1 MKPLRLKEESMNTF
15 AVAELKEGMFFTA
28 EVQLDNTF
36 SLLNPMTPIKDDLI
50 KALLDWNFK
59 EVYSPGVINTAGTPV
74 QQTSDGMQGSEN
86 NASPA
91 DTLRANIEQITQNE
105 DGSKSKYDIVKLV
118 YNEYLVYINAIYT
131 RYATHRELNY
141 KGLYEI
147 IKDLCI
153 FVNQNRRYILRIS
166 PAMDPESKDFL
177 VYHSM
182 RSTIFAIVIGIQLK
196 IPLSKLTEIG
206 VACVVH
212 EIGMIKL
219 PPQYYMTNRILTPA
233 EKKTIYTHPVLS
245 YDIVK
250 SYNFPLGVS
259 LAVLEHHEK
268 EDGSGYPRK
277 LEGKDISLYAKIISI
292 ACSFE
297 AITAPRHHRSAQ
309 SSHEAMVE
317 MLKNTGKQYDE
328 TVIKALLYSMSL
340 FPIGSYVF
348 LADGRVGLI
357 ADTNP
362 EDPKNPIVQLINE
375 KTETGADKFVKSGT
389 GEIKIKRVLTKA
401 ETEEFLK
408 TLEPKDVPSVSHTNN
423 DDDVDDIEEL
433 EELEEI

>member
-1 MKPLRLKEESMNTF
+1 MNTY
-15 AVAELKEGMFFTA
+15 AVSQLKEGMFFTA
-28 EVQLDNTF
+28 EVQLDDTF
-36 SLLNPMTPIKDDLI
+36 SLLNTMTPITASLI
-50 KALLDWNFK
+50 KALNDWSFK
-59 EVYSPGVINTAGTPV
+59 EVFSMGTISAQASTGVQSAVGGSGSEDDTSPG
-74 QQTSDGMQGSEN
+74 E
-86 NASPA
+86 
-91 DTLRANIEQITQNE
+91 TLRKNIAQITERGIGAGNKFE
-105 DGSKSKYDIVKLV
+105 TVKAI
-118 YNEYLVYINAIYT
+118 YNEYLNYINAVYT
-131 RYATHRELNY
+131 RFATHRELKY
-141 KGLYEI
+141 KTIYEI
-147 IKDLCI
+147 VKDLCI
-153 FVNQNRRYILRIS
+153 FINQNRRYILRVT
-166 PAMDPESKDFL
+166 PAMDPDSKDFL

-182 RSTIFAIVIGIQLK
+182 RSTVFAIVIGIQLK

-206 VACVVH
+206 VACILH

-219 PPQYYMTNRILTPA
+219 PPQFYMTNRILSPA
-233 EKKTIYTHPVLS
+233 EKKTIYTHPLLS

-250 SYNFPLGVS
+250 SFDFPLSIG

-277 LEGKDISLYAKIISI
+277 MIGKDISLYAKIISI

-309 SSHEAMVE
+309 SAHEAMVE

-348 LADGRVGLI
+348 LADGRIGLI

-375 KTETGADKFVKSGT
+375 KTESGADKFVKSGT
-389 GEIKIKRVLTKA
+389 GEIQIKRVLTKQ
-401 ETEEFLK
+401 ETEEFVK
-408 TLEPKDVPSVSHTNN
+408 KLEPKDVPKIETAQN
-423 DDDVDDIEEL
+423 DDDIDDLEDV

>member
-1 MKPLRLKEESMNTF
+1 MNTYL
-15 AVAELKEGMFFTA
+15 VSELKEGIFFTA

-36 SLLNPMTPIKDDLI
+36 SLLNPMTPITSSLI

-59 EVYSPGVINTAGTPV
+59 EVFSTGVV
-74 QQTSDGMQGSEN
+74 STSG
-86 NASPA
+86 
-91 DTLRANIEQITQNE
+91 ANIQQSSSTSNSTESDASLGETLKQNIAKITENAE
-105 DGSKSKYDIVKLV
+105 GVANKFDTVKAI
-118 YNEYLVYINAIYT
+118 YNEYLNYIKSVYT
-131 RYATHRELNY
+131 RFATHRELNY
-141 KGLYEI
+141 KALYEI
-147 IKDLCI
+147 VKDLCI
-153 FVNQNRRYILRIS
+153 FINQNRRYILRVS
-166 PAMDPESKDFL
+166 PSMEAESKDFL

-182 RSTIFAIVIGIQLK
+182 RSTVFAIVIGIQLK

-206 VACVVH
+206 VACVLH

-233 EKKTIYTHPVLS
+233 EKKTIYTHPLLS
-245 YDIVK
+245 YDILK
-250 SYNFPLGVS
+250 SMNFPLSIG
-259 LAVLEHHEK
+259 LAALEHHEK

-277 LEGKDISLYAKIISI
+277 LTGKDISLYAKIISI
-292 ACSFE
+292 SCSFE

-309 SSHEAMVE
+309 SSHDAMVE

-375 KTETGADKFVKSGT
+375 KTENGTDKFVKSGT
-389 GEIKIKRVLTKA
+389 GEIQIKRVLTKA

-408 TLEPKDVPSVSHTNN
+408 TIAPKDLPSADVAQK
-423 DDDVDDIEEL
+423 DDDDLEEL

>member
-1 MKPLRLKEESMNTF
+1 MNTY
-15 AVAELKEGMFFTA
+15 AVSDLKEGMYFTA
-28 EVQLDNTF
+28 DVQLDNTF
-36 SLLNPMTPIKDDLI
+36 ALLNSITPVTESIL
-50 KALLDWNFK
+50 KALQEWSFK
-59 EVYSPGVINTAGTPV
+59 EIFSTGSISTAASGL
-74 QQTSDGMQGSEN
+74 QQTSSTPLEIEEKAPANEILKQN
-86 NASPA
+86 IAAINAKTA
-91 DTLRANIEQITQNE
+91 EAVNKFDV
-105 DGSKSKYDIVKLV
+105 VKEI
-118 YNEYLVYINAIYT
+118 YNEYQSYINSVYT
-131 RYATHRELNY
+131 RFATHRELKY
-141 KGLYEI
+141 TDIYDVV
-147 IKDLCI
+147 KDLCI
-153 FVNQNRRYILRIS
+153 FINQNRRYILRVT
-166 PAMDPESKDFL
+166 PTMDPDSKDFL
-177 VYHSM
+177 VFHSM
-182 RSTIFAIVIGIQLK
+182 RSTVFAIIIGIQLK

-206 VACVVH
+206 VACVLH

-233 EKKTIYTHPVLS
+233 EKKTIYTHPLLS

-250 SYNFPLGVS
+250 SFDFPLSVG

-340 FPIGSYVF
+340 FPIGSYVY
-348 LADGRVGLI
+348 LADGRIGLI

-389 GEIKIKRVLTKA
+389 GEVQIQRVLTKE
-401 ETEEFLK
+401 ETEELLK
-408 TLEPKDVPSVSHTNN
+408 TIAPKEEPKAEEVT
-423 DDDVDDIEEL
+423 DDDDDLEEL

>member
-1 MKPLRLKEESMNTF
+1 MNTY
-15 AVAELKEGMFFTA
+15 AVADLKEGTYFTA
-28 EVQLDNTF
+28 DVQLDNTF
-36 SLLNPMTPIKDDLI
+36 ALLSSMTPITASLI
-50 KALLDWNFK
+50 KALQDWNFK
-59 EVYSPGVINTAGTPV
+59 EVFSTGTISTAATGLQHSIEEEQLEQSNV
-74 QQTSDGMQGSEN
+74 
-86 NASPA
+86 NAEEA
-91 DTLRANIEQITQNE
+91 LKQRVAQIT
-105 DGSKSKYDIVKLV
+105 KSAEGVANKFDTVKAI
-118 YNEYLVYINAIYT
+118 YNEYLNYINAVYT
-131 RYATHRELNY
+131 RFATHRELQYNS
-141 KGLYEI
+141 LYNVV
-147 IKDLCI
+147 KDLCI
-153 FVNQNRRYILRIS
+153 FINQNRRYILRVTPS
-166 PAMDPESKDFL
+166 MEADSKDFL
-177 VYHSM
+177 IYHAM
-182 RSTIFAIVIGIQLK
+182 RSTVFAIIIGIQLK
-196 IPLSKLTEIG
+196 IPLSKLSEIG

-233 EKKTIYTHPVLS
+233 EKKTLFTHPLLS

-250 SYNFPLGVS
+250 GYNFPLSVG

-340 FPIGSYVF
+340 FPIGSYVY
-348 LADGRVGLI
+348 LADGRIGLI

-375 KTETGADKFVKSGT
+375 KTESGADKFVKSGT
-389 GEIKIKRVLTKA
+389 GEVQIQRVLTKQ
-401 ETEEFLK
+401 ETEELVK
-408 TLEPKDVPSVSHTNN
+408 TLEPKEAPKAEE
-423 DDDVDDIEEL
+423 DDDDLEEL

>member
-1 MKPLRLKEESMNTF
+1 MNTY
-15 AVAELKEGMFFTA
+15 AVSDLKPGMYFSA

-36 SLLNPMTPIKDDLI
+36 ALLNTMTPITESIL
-50 KALLDWNFK
+50 KALQDWNFK
-59 EVYSPGVINTAGTPV
+59 EIFSTGEITTSASGGSTQSVADKEVVKEVSPPGEILKKNIKKINDAADV
-74 QQTSDGMQGSEN
+74 TSNKLDV
-86 NASPA
+86 
-91 DTLRANIEQITQNE
+91 
-105 DGSKSKYDIVKLV
+105 VKAI
-118 YNEYLVYINAIYT
+118 YNEYLAYINAIYT
-131 RYATHRELNY
+131 RFATHRELQY
-141 KGLYEI
+141 APIYDVV
-147 IKDLCI
+147 KDLCI
-153 FVNQNRRYILRIS
+153 FINQNRRYILRVN
-166 PAMDPESKDFL
+166 PEMNPDSKEFQ

-182 RSTIFAIVIGIQLK
+182 RSTVFAIIIGIQLK

-206 VACVVH
+206 VACVLH

-233 EKKTIYTHPVLS
+233 EKKTLYTHPLLS
-245 YDIVK
+245 YDIIK
-250 SYNFPLGVS
+250 SFNFPLSVS
-259 LAVLEHHEK
+259 IAALEHHEK

-277 LEGKDISLYAKIISI
+277 LLGKDISLYAKIISI

-340 FPIGSYVF
+340 FPIGSYVY
-348 LADGRVGLI
+348 LVDGRVGLV

-362 EDPKNPIVQLINE
+362 EDPKNPIVQLIHE
-375 KTETGADKFVKSGT
+375 KTESGADKFVKSGT
-389 GEIKIKRVLTKA
+389 GEIEINRVFTKA
-401 ETEEFLK
+401 ETEELLK
-408 TLEPKDVPSVSHTNN
+408 TIAPKEEPKAAEVE
-423 DDDVDDIEEL
+423 DDDDIEEL

>member
-1 MKPLRLKEESMNTF
+1 MNTY
-15 AVAELKEGMFFTA
+15 AVAELKEGMYFTA

-36 SLLNPMTPIKDDLI
+36 SLLNPMTPITESLI

-59 EVYSPGVINTAGTPV
+59 EVFSTGSISTAATSIQHSADSNEIEESKGNPETLLKEKIAQINKSAGEAV
-74 QQTSDGMQGSEN
+74 N
-86 NASPA
+86 
-91 DTLRANIEQITQNE
+91 
-105 DGSKSKYDIVKLV
+105 KFDIVKAI
-118 YNEYLVYINAIYT
+118 YNEYLNYINAVYT
-131 RYATHRELNY
+131 RFATHRELHY
-141 KGLYEI
+141 SPLYDVV
-147 IKDLCI
+147 KDLCI
-153 FVNQNRRYILRIS
+153 FINQNRRYILRVT
-166 PAMDPESKDFL
+166 PAMEPESKDFL

-182 RSTIFAIVIGIQLK
+182 RSTVFAIIIGIQLK
-196 IPLSKLTEIG
+196 IPLSKLSEIG
-206 VACVVH
+206 VACVLH

-233 EKKTIYTHPVLS
+233 EKKTIYTHPLLS

-250 SYNFPLGVS
+250 SYNFPLSVG

-277 LEGKDISLYAKIISI
+277 LTGKDISLYAKIISI

-340 FPIGSYVF
+340 FPIGSYVY
-348 LADGRVGLI
+348 LADGRIGLV

-362 EDPKNPIVQLINE
+362 EDPKNPIVQLMNE
-375 KTETGADKFVKSGT
+375 KTENGADRFVKSGI
-389 GEIKIKRVLTKA
+389 GEFQIKRVLTKQ
-401 ETEEFLK
+401 ETEDFVK
-408 TLEPKDVPSVSHTNN
+408 TLLPKDVPQSDSSEE
-423 DDDVDDIEEL
+423 DDDLEEL

>member
-1 MKPLRLKEESMNTF
+1 MNTF
-15 AVAELKEGMFFTA
+15 AVADLKPGTYFSA

-36 SLLNPMTPIKDDLI
+36 ALLNSITPVTESLI
-50 KALLDWNFK
+50 KALQDWNFK
-59 EVYSPGVINTAGTPV
+59 EVFSTGSVSTAATGLQDSSTNN
-74 QQTSDGMQGSEN
+74 QESE
-86 NASPA
+86 
-91 DTLRANIEQITQNE
+91 TKANPEVSLKEKIAKITANGE
-105 DGSKSKYDIVKLV
+105 GILTKFELVKAI
-118 YNEYLVYINAIYT
+118 YNEYLNYINSIYT
-131 RYATHRELNY
+131 RFATHRELNY
-141 KGLYEI
+141 KAIYETV
-147 IKDLCI
+147 KDLCI
-153 FVNQNRRYILRIS
+153 FINQNRRYILRVT
-166 PAMDPESKDFL
+166 PAMEAESKDFL

-182 RSTIFAIVIGIQLK
+182 RSTVFAIIMGIQLK
-196 IPLSKLTEIG
+196 IPLSKLSEIG
-206 VACVVH
+206 VACVIH

-233 EKKTIYTHPVLS
+233 EKKTIYTHPLLS
-245 YDIVK
+245 YDILK
-250 SYNFPLGVS
+250 GYNFPLSVS
-259 LAVLEHHEK
+259 LAALEHHEK

-277 LEGKDISLYAKIISI
+277 LTGKDISLYAKIISI

-340 FPIGSYVF
+340 FPIGSYVY
-348 LADGRVGLI
+348 LADGRIGLI

-375 KTETGADKFVKSGT
+375 KTESGGDKFVKSGT
-389 GEIKIKRVLTKA
+389 GEIQIQRVLTKE
-401 ETEEFLK
+401 ETEDLLK
-408 TLEPKDVPSVSHTNN
+408 TIAPKEEPTTEAVA
-423 DDDVDDIEEL
+423 DDDDDLEEL